1 MEYLGVIAFVFSM
14 FLFGYIGKFTKLERK
29 VKQLEKN
36 NKGEDSMS
44 DIIARMVGKRCKL
57 EFDHDYTSVNLYGK
71 VCTIHEVDDEWI
83 KFSYFDKKS
92 GTKIFVIKTEALCS
106 VEIVEN

>member
-36 NKGEDSMS
+36 NKEK
-44 DIIARMVGKRCKL
+44 I
-57 EFDHDYTSVNLYGK
+57 
-71 VCTIHEVDDEWI
+71 VCLI
-83 KFSYFDKKS
+83 
-92 GTKIFVIKTEALCS
+92 
-106 VEIVEN
+106 